1 MTIEELHAEMQA
13 GFTTI
18 ENRFTKIENR
28 FKKLEARIR
37 ADMKRHEEAIR
48 SHFDV
53 MVEKMQDSVK
63 LVAEATGHHAV
74 RLDDREKRIKRLE
87 SPRRA

>member
-13 GFTTI
+13 GFA
-18 ENRFTKIENR
+18 KIENR
-28 FKKLEARIR
+28 FKKLEAKIR
-37 ADMKRHEEAIR
+37 TDMKRHEEVIR
-48 SHFDV
+48 THFDL

-74 RLDDREKRIKRLE
+74 RLDDHEKRIKRLE
-87 SPRRA
+87 GPRRA